1 MMISAPVPNGA
12 SEVNANLAGKD
23 NGNPVLLE
31 IQELCMQFGGL
42 RAVNNFD
49 LSLRIH
55 DLNGLIGPNG
65 AGKTTVFN
73 MVTGVYLPTS
83 GSVYF
88 AGEKLNGLAP
98 HEINHLGI
106 ARTFQN
112 IRLFP
117 NLTVLDNVR
126 IAYHTH
132 AGYSM
137 ADGILHSRNFSQK
150 ERELTDRAQEFLSVF
165 NLHDRQAELAKN
177 LPYGEQRRLEIA
189 RALAASPKLLLLDEP
204 AAGMNP
210 AETVALMDLIHFIRE
225 RFNLTILLIEHQM
238 RVVMGI
244 CEWITVM
251 DFGEVIARG
260 NPQDIQANPKVI
272 EAYLGPG
279 AGVLSEKF
287 RRKKIL

>member
-1 MMISAPVPNGA
+1 MNPENPATPDVLPIL
-12 SEVNANLAGKD
+12 EANSL
-23 NGNPVLLE
+23 V
-31 IQELCMQFGGL
+31 MQFGGL
-42 RAVNNFD
+42 RAVNNFT
-49 LSLRIH
+49 LSLYAH
-55 DLNGLIGPNG
+55 DLQGLIGPNG

-73 MVTGVYLPTS
+73 MITGVYTPTS
-83 GSVYF
+83 GQITLG
-88 AGEKLNGLAP
+88 GEYITGLQP
-98 HEINHLGI
+98 YEINQLGI

-137 ADGILHSRNFSQK
+137 FDGILQNKHFAAK
-150 ERELTDRAQEFLSVF
+150 EKELTQRTQEFLSVF
-165 NLHDRQAELAKN
+165 SLQDRQGEIAKN

-189 RALAASPKLLLLDEP
+189 RALAAEPKLLLLDEP

-210 AETVALMDLIHFIRE
+210 QESLRLMDLIHFIRE

-244 CEWITVM
+244 CETITVM

-260 NPQDIQANPKVI
+260 TPKEIQTNQKVI

-279 AGVLSEKF
+279 TAALSEKF
-287 RRKKIL
+287 RRKKETQ

>member
-1 MMISAPVPNGA
+1 MTDMPVSTSSQERP
-12 SEVNANLAGKD
+12 
-23 NGNPVLLE
+23 E
-31 IQELCMQFGGL
+31 ILHIDGLSKLFGGL
-42 RAVNNFD
+42 RAVNNFA
-49 LSLRIH
+49 LTLRQGE
-55 DLNGLIGPNG
+55 LNGLIGPNG

-73 MVTGVYLPTS
+73 MITGVYLPTS
-83 GSVYF
+83 GKIEFS
-88 AGEKLNGLAP
+88 GRPINGMEP
-98 HEINHLGI
+98 FQINQLGI

-126 IAYHTH
+126 IAYHPH
-132 AGYSM
+132 ASYSLM
-137 ADGILHSRNFSQK
+137 DGFLHTARFQEK
-150 ERELTDRAQEFLSVF
+150 EQEMTDKAQDFLAVF
-165 NLHDRQAELAKN
+165 NLQDRQGEIAKN

-189 RALAASPKLLLLDEP
+189 RALAAEPRLLLLDEP

-210 AETVALMDLIHFIRE
+210 AESVNLMDLIHFIRE

-244 CEWITVM
+244 CEHITVM

-260 NPQDIQANPKVI
+260 TPAEIQANPRVV

-279 AGVLSEKF
+279 SAALSEKF
-287 RRKKIL
+287 RRKKTS